1 MINQVIHG
9 DCLEVLK
16 TIPDNYFDSLITDP
30 PAGISFM
37 GKNWDDHKG
46 GMLNWVNWFSE
57 VMNEC
62 LRTMKPGACG
72 LVWSIPRTSH
82 WTGMALELAG
92 FRLIDCVHHCFGCL
106 SEDTEIFVKDKGW
119 VHYQQCETGDTVIG
133 YNIEN
138 NSFSYQNV
146 TKTYRFNYSD
156 TAYRIESD
164 STEQIVSIGH
174 RCIIE
179 QDGAFVFREASTLE
193 QQVSVPFLE
202 TMPLLQHTISSTQCL
217 SSDEECSLL
226 RSLYKG
232 IDSQSQG
239 REESTTMCLPRVS
252 DRVLPQNKSIN
263 SEILLSD
270 MRGQRQKEKSKNVRT
285 SQEHC
290 KTGTCWLDRKESGI
304 LCNQHGWGKQP
315 SMEGWCNDIQKE
327 RELQEC
333 PLCQMSQG
341 LSTNGTERR
350 LCNGTSFDNGSTS
363 RKSSVE
369 NGSCASYQSQSDGQ
383 QDRELDAISEQ
394 SRSQIIRTRQSG
406 CKTTLAT
413 VTPFHYEGVV
423 WCVSV
428 PDTAFVARRNGKI
441 FVTGNSGFPKGQDLS
456 KILDKMA
463 NAEREVVGR
472 KNPHLDGSKRKVL
485 KGFTGSVDLDYQGIN
500 LEDGTIPVTA
510 PTAPE
515 AKQWDGWKT
524 PALKPAVEGW
534 WLVQK
539 PISESSIARNML
551 KHGVGG
557 INIEACRIGDNKKVP
572 GSLSKNNRTVY
583 NGGYVGESG
592 DEDGHNPN
600 IGRYPA
606 NLILSCGADCE
617 GDNHSPDC
625 PVSVIGEQSGIC
637 TVGEIKPHKQKSAFF
652 GTGGNFN
659 GYYPLNTGTA
669 ARYFK
674 QLPFDPET
682 VNSIYYQAKASTKD
696 RTSNGTVENT
706 HPTVKSTALMEYFIK
721 LITPPN
727 GIVLDPFGGSGTT
740 GVAAKKT
747 GFNYVLIEKEQ
758 EYVDIINQ
766 RLTAP
771 VVTPQPTL
779 EERVQWLETQV
790 KAQDNKIKKL
800 EKQQYQQLS
809 LFG

>member
-1 MINQVIHG
+1 MAYITRLEEELKLEILQLKLKLEEIRGFGKNKVIQG

-16 TIPDNYFDSLITDP
+16 GIPDNYFDSLITDP

-46 GMLNWVNWFSE
+46 GMLNWINWFSE

-119 VHYQQCETGDTVIG
+119 VHYQQCEIGDIVIG

-146 TKTYRFNYSD
+146 TKTYRFDYSD

-179 QDGAFVFREASTLE
+179 QNGAFVFREATTLE

-202 TMPLLQHTISSTQCL
+202 TMPFVQHAISDTQRDT
-217 SSDEECSLL
+217 SDQKHNLFRELCEKSDC
-226 RSLYKG
+226 
-232 IDSQSQG
+232 QSQHWK
-239 REESTTMCLPRVS
+239 ESTAMCLPRVS

-270 MRGQRQKEKSKNVRT
+270 MRGQGQKEKSKNVRT

-290 KTGTCWLDRKESGI
+290 KTWSCRLDGKEHEI
-304 LCNQHGWGKQP
+304 LCGQHGWREQSG
-315 SMEGWCNDIQKE
+315 MEGWCNDIQE
-327 RELQEC
+327 EGELQKRS
-333 PLCQMSQG
+333 LCQMSQG
-341 LSTNGTERR
+341 LPCNGTEGW
-350 LCNGTSFDNGSTS
+350 LCDGASLNNGSTS
-363 RKSSVE
+363 GKSCAE
-369 NGSCASYQSQSDGQ
+369 NGGCASHQSQSNGQ

-428 PDTAFVARRNGKI
+428 PDTAFIARRNGKI
-441 FVTGNSGFPKGQDLS
+441 FVTGNSGFPKGQDIS
-456 KILDKMA
+456 KLLDKMA
-463 NAEREVVGR
+463 GEEREV
-472 KNPHLDGSKRKVL
+472 L
-485 KGFTGSVDLDYQGIN
+485 
-500 LEDGTIPVTA
+500 GTIRYGKTALGVINDDNWKAKEFVNITA
-510 PTAPE
+510 PSTPE

-539 PISESSIARNML
+539 PISESSIARNIL

-557 INIEACRIGDNKKVP
+557 INIEACRIEPQDEE
-572 GSLSKNNRTVY
+572 SFSKHWDRDSISNMS
-583 NGGYVGESG
+583 GGNYRFPKSGEMEQRW
-592 DEDGHNPN
+592 DAPT
-600 IGRYPA
+600 GRYPA
-606 NLILSCGADCE
+606 NLILSCGADCQ

-637 TVGEIKPHKQKSAFF
+637 TSGGKKPYI
-652 GTGGNFN
+652 N
-659 GYYPLNTGTA
+659 GSIAKKCVASFSHGLDGKPRNYTSETNTGTA

-682 VNSIYYQAKASTKD
+682 VNSVYYQAKASTKD
-696 RTSNGTVENT
+696 RSSNGVVNNI

-727 GIVLDPFGGSGTT
+727 GMVLDPFGGSGTT
-740 GVAAKKT
+740 GVAAKNL
-747 GFNYVLIEKEQ
+747 GFNYTLIEREQ
-758 EYVDIINQ
+758 EYIEIINQ
-766 RLTAP
+766 RL
-771 VVTPQPTL
+771 
-779 EERVQWLETQV
+779 
-790 KAQDNKIKKL
+790 NN
-800 EKQQYQQLS
+800 
-809 LFG
+809 

>member
-1 MINQVIHG
+1 MAYITRLEEELKLEILQLKLKLEKIRSFGKNKVIQG

-16 TIPDNYFDSLITDP
+16 TFPDNYFDSLITDP

-46 GMLNWVNWFSE
+46 GMLNWINWFSE

-119 VHYQQCETGDTVIG
+119 VHYQQCEIGDIVIG

-138 NSFSYQNV
+138 NSFSYQKV
-146 TKTYRFNYSD
+146 TKTYRFDYSD

-179 QDGAFVFREASTLE
+179 QNGAFVFREATTLE

-202 TMPLLQHTISSTQCL
+202 TMPFVQHAISDTQRDT
-217 SSDEECSLL
+217 SDQKHNLFRELCEKSDC
-226 RSLYKG
+226 
-232 IDSQSQG
+232 QSQHWK
-239 REESTTMCLPRVS
+239 ESTAMCLPRVS

-270 MRGQRQKEKSKNVRT
+270 MRGQGQKEKSKNVRT

-290 KTGTCWLDRKESGI
+290 KTWSCRLDGKEHEI
-304 LCNQHGWGKQP
+304 LCGQHGWREQSG
-315 SMEGWCNDIQKE
+315 MEGWCNDIQE
-327 RELQEC
+327 EGELQKRS
-333 PLCQMSQG
+333 LCQMSQG
-341 LSTNGTERR
+341 LPCNGTEGW
-350 LCNGTSFDNGSTS
+350 LCDGASLNNGSTS
-363 RKSSVE
+363 GKSCAE
-369 NGSCASYQSQSDGQ
+369 NGGCASHQSQSNGQ

-428 PDTAFVARRNGKI
+428 PDTAFIARRNGKI
-441 FVTGNSGFPKGQDLS
+441 FVTGNSGFPKGQDIS
-456 KILDKMA
+456 KHIDALYG
-463 NAEREVVGR
+463 AEREVVGTIR
-472 KNPHLDGSKRKVL
+472 YSKTALGV
-485 KGFTGSVDLDYQGIN
+485 IN
-500 LEDGTIPVTA
+500 DDNWKAKEFVNITA
-510 PTAPE
+510 PSTPE

-539 PISESSIARNML
+539 PISESSIARNIL

-557 INIEACRIGDNKKVP
+557 INIEACRIGTETRINPPTTKGKTASM
-572 GSLSKNNRTVY
+572 GSFAVC
-583 NGGYVGESG
+583 
-592 DEDGHNPN
+592 DGVDSVVN
-600 IGRYPA
+600 GRYPA
-606 NLILSCGADCE
+606 NLILSCGADCQ

-637 TVGEIKPHKQKSAFF
+637 TSGGKKPYI
-652 GTGGNFN
+652 N
-659 GYYPLNTGTA
+659 GSIAKKCVASFSHGLDGKPRNYTSETNTGTA

-682 VNSIYYQAKASTKD
+682 VNSVYYQAKASTKD
-696 RTSNGTVENT
+696 RSSNGVVNNI

-727 GIVLDPFGGSGTT
+727 GMVLDPFGGSGTT
-740 GVAAKKT
+740 GVAAKNL
-747 GFNYVLIEKEQ
+747 GFNYTLIEREQ
-758 EYVDIINQ
+758 EYIEIINQ
-766 RLTAP
+766 RL
-771 VVTPQPTL
+771 
-779 EERVQWLETQV
+779 
-790 KAQDNKIKKL
+790 NN
-800 EKQQYQQLS
+800 
-809 LFG
+809 